1 MKEGRA
7 PADSVRAIA
16 ALDEP
21 TRRRL
26 YEYVADRDEPV
37 GRDEAADALGIGRP
51 LVAFHL
57 ERLLRAGLLT
67 AEYRRLRG
75 RSGPGAGRPAKL
87 YRRAEEA
94 VELSLPARRYVQAAD
109 LFAAALE
116 MMDPTAVLAGARAR
130 GEALGAS
137 ARHELDGVPD
147 RAGQPVDPLLSA
159 LRGAGYEP
167 HEDGSLVVLR
177 NCPFDAL
184 VADHRGLT
192 CAMNLAL
199 LDGIRSGV
207 GETDRWPRP
216 ATIPGACCVAFG
228 PPVEAD
234 A

>member
-1 MKEGRA
+1 VKEGRP
-7 PADSVRAIA
+7 PADPVRAIA

-26 YEYVADRDEPV
+26 YAYVAGRPEPV

-87 YRRAEEA
+87 YSRAEVP
-94 VELSLPARRYVQAAD
+94 VELSLPARRYAQAAD

-116 MMDPTAVLAGARAR
+116 MTDPTAVLAGARAR

-137 ARHELDGVPD
+137 ARRELDGVAGP
-147 RAGQPVDPLLSA
+147 AGQPVDPLLST

-167 HEDGSLVVLR
+167 REDGSLVVLR

-199 LDGIRSGV
+199 LEGIRSGV

-216 ATIPGACCVAFG
+216 VTIPGACCVAFG

-234 A
+234 L

>member
-1 MKEGRA
+1 MNARRA
-7 PADSVRAIA
+7 PADPVRAIA
-16 ALDEP
+16 ALHEP

-26 YEYVADRDEPV
+26 YEYVAGSDEPV
-37 GRDEAADALGIGRP
+37 GRDQAADALGIGRP

-87 YRRAEEA
+87 YRRADEV
-94 VELSLPARRYVQAAD
+94 VEVSLPARRYVLAAD

-116 MMDPTAVLAGARAR
+116 MTDPTAVLAGARVR
-130 GEALGAS
+130 GEALGTS
-137 ARHELDGVPD
+137 ARREVDGVP
-147 RAGQPVDPLLSA
+147 ASAAQPADPLLAA

-167 HEDGSLVVLR
+167 REDGSLVVLR

-192 CAMNLAL
+192 CAMNLAM

-216 ATIPGACCVAFG
+216 VAIPGACCVAFG
-228 PPVEAD
+228 PRVEAD

>member
-1 MKEGRA
+1 MNEGRA
-7 PADSVRAIA
+7 PADPVRAIA

-26 YEYVADRDEPV
+26 YEYVAGRDEPV

-67 AEYRRLRG
+67 AEYRRLHG

-130 GEALGAS
+130 GAALGAS
-137 ARHELDGVPD
+137 ALHELDGVPD
-147 RAGQPVDPLLSA
+147 RASQPVDRLLSA

-184 VADHRGLT
+184 VADHRGMT

>member
-1 MKEGRA
+1 MTEGRA
-7 PADSVRAIA
+7 PADPVRAIA

-26 YEYVADRDEPV
+26 YEYVVGCDEAV
-37 GRDEAADALGIGRP
+37 GRDQAADARGSGRP

-87 YRRAEEA
+87 YRRVDEVIA
-94 VELSLPARRYVQAAD
+94 VSLPARRYVLAAD

-116 MMDPTAVLAGARAR
+116 MTASTAVLAGAQVR
-130 GEALGAS
+130 GQALGAS
-137 ARHELDGVPD
+137 ARRELDGVPGSAAQ
-147 RAGQPVDPLLSA
+147 RADPLLTA
-159 LRGAGYEP
+159 LRSAGYEP
-167 HEDGSLVVLR
+167 QDDVSLVVLR

-192 CAMNLAL
+192 CAMNLAM

-207 GETDRWPRP
+207 GEIDRWPRP
-216 ATIPGACCVAFG
+216 VTIPGACCVAFG
-228 PPVEAD
+228 PRVEAD

>member
-1 MKEGRA
+1 MKDRR
-7 PADSVRAIA
+7 PHADPVRAIA

-26 YEYVADRDEPV
+26 YDYVAGRDEPV

-87 YRRAEEA
+87 YRRAEGA
-94 VELSLPARRYVQAAD
+94 VELSLPARRYVQAAE

-116 MMDPTAVLAGARAR
+116 MTDPTAVLVGARER

-137 ARHELDGVPD
+137 ARRGVEADP
-147 RAGQPVDPLLSA
+147 APEGQPIDPLLVA
-159 LRGAGYEP
+159 LREAGYEP
-167 HEDGSLVVLR
+167 HEDGSFVVLR

-207 GETDRWPRP
+207 GETARWPRP
-216 ATIPGACCVAFG
+216 VAIPGACCVAFG
-228 PPVEAD
+228 PPREGD
-234 A
+234 T